1 MLKIPYSQNLFS
13 ESSPNS
19 NLTLRQNFYLWEFRA
34 ELEFCQT
41 LHSGFKRQ
49 KWKKIRPMKDFCCFG
64 TCDPFLSFLGW
75 PLDWSYHWCHS
86 NQRSFNYCL
95 LKCHHYPGHICE
107 SSLMPFK
114 AGQERILLFENEHML
129 AYVILTSSRLLY
141 VLHNCTKEKAV
152 QKGNHSHHSSSNL
165 LIFFSIHIPETSVI

>member
-1 MLKIPYSQNLFS
+1 MKENQADERLLLFWNL
-13 ESSPNS
+13 
-19 NLTLRQNFYLWEFRA
+19 W
-34 ELEFCQT
+34 
-41 LHSGFKRQ
+41 
-49 KWKKIRPMKDFCCFG
+49 
-64 TCDPFLSFLGW
+64 PFLIFPWMTSGLPF
-75 PLDWSYHWCHS
+75 WCHS

-152 QKGNHSHHSSSNL
+152 QKGNHSHHSSCNV
-165 LIFFSIHIPETSVI
+165 LIFFSIHIPETSVIQSLFESTTLNA